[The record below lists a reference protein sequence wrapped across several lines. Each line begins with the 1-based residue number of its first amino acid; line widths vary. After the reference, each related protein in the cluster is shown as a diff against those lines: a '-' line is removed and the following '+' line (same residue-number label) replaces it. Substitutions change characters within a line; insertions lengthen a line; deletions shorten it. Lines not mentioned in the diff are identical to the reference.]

1 MNPWLSPLKMMVI
14 GALLMIMGVVL
25 PMLMILKMIETTF
38 FLALLSYG
46 SSLMGM
52 FLAFYGL
59 FTYVRIRRK

>member
-1 MNPWLSPLKMMVI
+1 MMVI

>member
-25 PMLMILKMIETTF
+25 PMLMILNMIETTF